1 MIKLNLTE
9 SILISYVV
17 YVEAARYRMAMQEYN
32 YILIYYRVVCPACE
46 SEFTSYEKYI
56 NHVFEKHENQPSLRM
71 KAKIIKKEDNT
82 DCLQTGET

>member
-1 MIKLNLTE
+1 M
-9 SILISYVV
+9 S
-17 YVEAARYRMAMQEYN
+17 EYN

-56 NHVFEKHENQPSLRM
+56 NHVVQKHENQPSLRM
-71 KAKIIKKEDNT
+71 KAKIIKKEEDNT